1 MEGERDVVE
10 SVRLDDAWTLVQE
23 FAGLVRDSGSQD
35 ELRAV
40 ERITT
45 RLDAWRIPHLVHRP
59 ELLISLPRRAG
70 LTVGDHTYAA
80 KTPSMARS
88 TRAGGETAPVV
99 YQPSEFARSV
109 HDIFAG
115 AATSGDVAGRFVLT
129 EGLPMPGKVA
139 DLEGRGAS
147 GVICISPGERIHEG
161 ICTTVWGSP
170 DLTTFERR
178 PKIPVVSVSNSDG
191 ADLIHRV
198 QAGDAAATMVAEH
211 DESWRP
217 IPVTV
222 AEIRG
227 AIEPERFVLVHG
239 HIDSWHAGIG
249 DNATGDATLLELAR
263 VLGQHRHLLA
273 RSVRIAWW
281 SGHSHGRYAGSSW
294 YAETF
299 ANDLLRNCI
308 CHVNCDSPGCRD
320 ATVYEDLY
328 WMAEVEDVA
337 RQAVRDFTGLAAQ
350 GRQPLRA
357 GDISFNNLG
366 ISTFFML
373 SSTMPAGVRK
383 AKGSYPV
390 GGCGGN
396 VEWHTEADTIEVADR
411 ENLLRDMRLYA
422 GAVFRS
428 AQLPVHPL
436 DFRRTLDQLSQ
447 ALAGHRQQLQS
458 LVDLDPVM
466 KLTAQVR
473 GSLEPFYAAAAEI
486 DSVVSARPYNDALLR
501 IGRELV
507 PVLYTRAGRFRQ
519 DPALDQPLLPDLAAA
534 AAARAGVPDGV
545 ARAEVRRALN
555 RIENALLETA
565 DLIGRCVPA
574 APSALL

>member
-1 MEGERDVVE
+1 
-10 SVRLDDAWTLVQE
+10 
-23 FAGLVRDSGSQD
+23 
-35 ELRAV
+35 
-40 ERITT
+40 
-45 RLDAWRIPHLVHRP
+45 
-59 ELLISLPRRAG
+59 
-70 LTVGDHTYAA
+70 
-80 KTPSMARS
+80 
-88 TRAGGETAPVV
+88 
-99 YQPSEFARSV
+99 
-109 HDIFAG
+109 
-115 AATSGDVAGRFVLT
+115 
-129 EGLPMPGKVA
+129 
-139 DLEGRGAS
+139 
-147 GVICISPGERIHEG
+147 
-161 ICTTVWGSP
+161 TTVWGSP

-178 PKIPVVSVSNSDG
+178 PRIPVVSVSNSDG
-191 ADLIHRV
+191 ADLVRRV
-198 QAGDAAATMVAEH
+198 QAGAAAATMVAEH
-211 DESWRP
+211 EEGWRP

-227 AIEPERFVLVHG
+227 AVEPERFVLVHG

-320 ATVYEDLY
+320 ATVYEDVY
-328 WMAEVEDVA
+328 WMAEVEDFA
-337 RQAVRDFTGLAAQ
+337 RQAVRDFTGLGAE
-350 GRQPLRA
+350 GRRPLRA

-373 SSTMPAGVRK
+373 SSTMPAGVRE

-396 VEWHTEADTIEVADR
+396 IEWHTEADTIEVADR

-422 GAVFRS
+422 GAFS
-428 AQLPVHPL
+428 GPAQLPVHRL

-447 ALAGHRQQLQS
+447 ALAGYRQQLQS

-473 GSLEPFYAAAAEI
+473 ESLEPFYDAAAEI
-486 DSVVSARPYNDALLR
+486 DSAVSARPYNDALLR
-501 IGRELV
+501 IGR
-507 PVLYTRAGRFRQ
+507 
-519 DPALDQPLLPDLAAA
+519 
-534 AAARAGVPDGV
+534 
-545 ARAEVRRALN
+545 
-555 RIENALLETA
+555 
-565 DLIGRCVPA
+565 
-574 APSALL
+574 

>member
-1 MEGERDVVE
+1 M
-10 SVRLDDAWTLVQE
+10 
-23 FAGLVRDSGSQD
+23 
-35 ELRAV
+35 
-40 ERITT
+40 
-45 RLDAWRIPHLVHRP
+45 
-59 ELLISLPRRAG
+59 
-70 LTVGDHTYAA
+70 
-80 KTPSMARS
+80 
-88 TRAGGETAPVV
+88 
-99 YQPSEFARSV
+99 
-109 HDIFAG
+109 
-115 AATSGDVAGRFVLT
+115 
-129 EGLPMPGKVA
+129 
-139 DLEGRGAS
+139 
-147 GVICISPGERIHEG
+147 
-161 ICTTVWGSP
+161 
-170 DLTTFERR
+170 
-178 PKIPVVSVSNSDG
+178 
-191 ADLIHRV
+191 
-198 QAGDAAATMVAEH
+198 
-211 DESWRP
+211 
-217 IPVTV
+217 
-222 AEIRG
+222 
-227 AIEPERFVLVHG
+227 
-239 HIDSWHAGIG
+239 
-249 DNATGDATLLELAR
+249 
-263 VLGQHRHLLA
+263 LGQHRHLLA

-320 ATVYEDLY
+320 ATVYEDVY
-328 WMAEVEDVA
+328 WMAEVEDFA
-337 RQAVRDFTGLAAQ
+337 RQAVRDFTGLAAG
-350 GRQPLRA
+350 GRRPLRA

-373 SSTMPAGVRK
+373 SSTMPAGVRE

-422 GAVFRS
+422 AAVFRA

-447 ALAGHRQQLQS
+447 ALAPYWQQLGS
-458 LVDLDPVM
+458 LVDLDPVI

-473 GSLEPFYAAAAEI
+473 ESLEPFYAAAAEI
-486 DSVVSARPYNDALLR
+486 GSVVSARPYNDALLR

-519 DPALDQPLLPDLAAA
+519 DPALDQPLLPELAAA

-555 RIENALLETA
+555 GMENALLETA
-565 DLIGRCVPA
+565 DLIARCVPA
-574 APSALL
+574 APSASL

>member
-10 SVRLDDAWTLVQE
+10 SIRLDDAWTLVEE

-45 RLDAWRIPHLVHRP
+45 RLDTWRIPHQVHRP

-70 LTVGDHTYAA
+70 LTVDDRAYAA

-88 TRAGGETAPVV
+88 TRAGGETAAVV
-99 YQPSEFARSV
+99 YQPSEFAHSV

-115 AATSGDVAGRFVLT
+115 AATSGNVAGRFVLT

-139 DLEGRGAS
+139 DLEARGAA

-178 PKIPVVSVSNSDG
+178 PRIPVVSVSNSDG
-191 ADLIHRV
+191 ADIIRRV
-198 QAGDAAATMVAEH
+198 QTGAAAATMVAEH
-211 DESWRP
+211 EEGWRP

-227 AIEPERFVLVHG
+227 AVEPERFVLVHG

-320 ATVYEDLY
+320 ATVYEDVY
-328 WMAEVEDVA
+328 WMAEVEDFA
-337 RQAVRDFTGLAAQ
+337 RQAVRDFTGLAAE

-373 SSTMPAGVRK
+373 SSTMPAGVRE
-383 AKGSYPV
+383 ARGSYPV

-396 VEWHTEADTIEVADR
+396 IEWHTEADTIEVADR

-422 GAVFRS
+422 GAVFRA

-436 DFRRTLDQLSQ
+436 DFRPTLDQLSQ
-447 ALAGHRQQLQS
+447 ALARYRQQLHP
-458 LVDLDPVM
+458 LVDLGPVM
-466 KLTAQVR
+466 MLAAQVR
-473 GSLEPFYAAAAEI
+473 ESLGPFYAAAAEI
-486 DSVVSARPYNDALLR
+486 ESVVGARRYNDALLR
-501 IGRELV
+501 IGRKLV
-507 PVLYTRAGRFRQ
+507 SILYTRAGRFRQ

-534 AAARAGVPDGV
+534 ASAAAGVPEGV

-555 RIENALLETA
+555 RIEEALLETA
-565 DLIGRCVPA
+565 ELIGRCVPA
-574 APSALL
+574 APSA

>member
-10 SVRLDDAWTLVQE
+10 SVRLDDAWTLVEE

-45 RLDAWRIPHLVHRP
+45 RLDAWRISHRVHRP

-70 LTVGDHTYAA
+70 LTVDDRTYRA

-115 AATSGDVAGRFVLT
+115 AATGGDVTGRFVLT

-139 DLEGRGAS
+139 DLEARGAA

-170 DLTTFERR
+170 DLTTFERSPR
-178 PKIPVVSVSNSDG
+178 IPVVSVSNSAG
-191 ADLIHRV
+191 ADIIRRI
-198 QAGDAAATMVAEH
+198 QAGAVAASMVAEH
-211 DESWRP
+211 DEGWRP

-227 AIEPERFVLVHG
+227 TVEPERFVLVHG

-294 YAETF
+294 YAESF

-320 ATVYEDLY
+320 ATVYEDVY
-328 WMAEVEDVA
+328 WMAEAEDFA
-337 RQAVRDFTGLAAQ
+337 RQAVRDFTGLAAE

-373 SSTMPAGVRK
+373 SSTMPAGVRE
-383 AKGSYPV
+383 ARGFYPV

-396 VEWHTEADTIEVADR
+396 IEWHTEADTIEVADR
-411 ENLLRDMRLYA
+411 ENLLRDIRLYA
-422 GAVFRS
+422 GSVFRA

-447 ALAGHRQQLQS
+447 ALAGYRQELHP
-458 LVDLDPVM
+458 LMDLDPVTM
-466 KLTAQVR
+466 LAARVR
-473 GSLEPFYAAAAEI
+473 ESLEPFYAAAAEI
-486 DSVVSARPYNDALLR
+486 ESVVGARRFNDALLR

-507 PVLYTRAGRFRQ
+507 PILYARAGRFRQ

-534 AAARAGVPDGV
+534 AAARARVPEGV
-545 ARAEVRRALN
+545 ARAELRRALN
-555 RIENALLETA
+555 RIENALLETG
-565 DLIGRCVPA
+565 DLIGQCVHGKT
-574 APSALL
+574 

>member
-10 SVRLDDAWTLVQE
+10 SVRLDDAWTLVEE

-45 RLDAWRIPHLVHRP
+45 RLDAWRIPHRVHRP

-70 LTVGDHTYAA
+70 LTVDDRTYTA

-115 AATSGDVAGRFVLT
+115 GATGGDVTGRFVLT

-139 DLEGRGAS
+139 DLEARGAA

-170 DLTTFERR
+170 DLTTFERSPR
-178 PKIPVVSVSNSDG
+178 IPVVSVSNSDG
-191 ADLIHRV
+191 ADLIRRI
-198 QAGDAAATMVAEH
+198 QAGAAAASMVAEH
-211 DESWRP
+211 DEGWRP

-227 AIEPERFVLVHG
+227 TVEPERFVLVHG

-263 VLGQHRHLLA
+263 VLGQHQHLLA

-320 ATVYEDLY
+320 ATVYADVY
-328 WMAEVEDVA
+328 WMAEAEDFA

-373 SSTMPAGVRK
+373 SSTMPAGVRE
-383 AKGSYPV
+383 ARGCYPV

-396 VEWHTEADTIEVADR
+396 IEWHTEADTIEVADR

-422 GAVFRS
+422 GSVFRA

-447 ALAGHRQQLQS
+447 AVAGYRQELHP
-458 LVDLDPVM
+458 LMDLDPVM
-466 KLTAQVR
+466 MLAARVR
-473 GSLEPFYAAAAEI
+473 ESLEPFYAAAAEI
-486 DSVVSARPYNDALLR
+486 ESVVGARRFNDALLR

-507 PVLYTRAGRFRQ
+507 PILYARAGRFRQ

-534 AAARAGVPDGV
+534 AAAHARVPEGV
-545 ARAEVRRALN
+545 ARAELRRALN
-555 RIENALLETA
+555 RIENALLETG
-565 DLIGRCVPA
+565 DLIGRCVHGKT
-574 APSALL
+574 